1 MPTLLLLLLEREARK
16 EKISWEA
23 DYAKKCSAEGCTNNS
38 RDKEG
43 LCRRHGGQTSYWT
56 DDEEDKKKL
65 EQIVEN
71 AIPIG
76 KVGETFSAEVSY
88 LHFFILLIF

>member
-1 MPTLLLLLLEREARK
+1 MLRNALLKDARIILET
-16 EKISWEA
+16 
-23 DYAKKCSAEGCTNNS
+23 KKDSVEGM
-38 RDKEG
+38 
-43 LCRRHGGQTSYWT
+43 GGKPLTGP